1 MPSEHLRFP
10 GSQGHELD
18 ARFDRPSGPFR
29 GCALFAHCFS
39 CSKDTH
45 AASRIS
51 RALAQRGI
59 AVLRF
64 DFTGLGA
71 SEGEFSE
78 TNFSSNVADIVAAAR
93 YLSTE
98 YGPVN
103 LLVGHSLGGA
113 GVLAAAAEI
122 PEANAVA
129 TIGAPSDPAH
139 VENMLG
145 EAVEE
150 IAEQGEAQVDLA
162 GRAFVIQKQF
172 LDDIQQYGLVDKVAH
187 MRKAL
192 MIFHAPA
199 DTIVSI
205 DHAGHIF
212 QAAKHPKSFV
222 SLDGADHLLTRRQD
236 SEFVAGM
243 LSAWLEPYLKPD
255 EEDLPETGQVV
266 VREAPTGRFTQEI
279 RAGRHRLFGDEPVAV
294 GGDDAGPSPYDYL
307 LVSLGTCTAMTL
319 RLYADR
325 KKLPLEQVTVELA
338 HDKIHA
344 KDCEEC
350 EIREGRID
358 HIDLD
363 ISIKGD
369 LDDAQRA
376 RMLEI
381 ADMCPVHRTL
391 ESEIHFTTREKTG
404 TGTV

>member
-1 MPSEHLRFP
+1 MPSEHVRFA

-18 ARFDRPSGPFR
+18 ARLDRPPGPLR

-39 CSKDTH
+39 CSKETR

-78 TNFSSNVADIVAAAR
+78 TNFSTNVADIVAAAR
-93 YLSTE
+93 FLGSE

-113 GVLAAAAEI
+113 GVLAAAADI
-122 PEANAVA
+122 PQADAVA
-129 TIGAPSDPAH
+129 TINSPADPAH
-139 VENMLG
+139 VENLLGQAVADIRQTG
-145 EAVEE
+145 EAE
-150 IAEQGEAQVDLA
+150 VDLA
-162 GRAFVIQKQF
+162 GRPFVIEKQF
-172 LDDIQQYGLVDKVAH
+172 LDDIQQHKLADKVRD

-199 DTIVSI
+199 DATVSI
-205 DHAGHIF
+205 DHASCIF
-212 QAAKHPKSFV
+212 QAARHPKSFV
-222 SLDGADHLLTRRQD
+222 SLDGADHMLTRRQD

-243 LSAWLEPYLKPD
+243 LAAWLEPYLQSD
-255 EEDLPETGQVV
+255 GENLPETGQVV
-266 VREAPTGRFTQEI
+266 VREAPTGRFTQEV

-307 LVSLGTCTAMTL
+307 LVALGTCTAMTL

-325 KKLPLEQVTVELA
+325 KKLPLEQVTVELF

-350 EIREGRID
+350 ETREGRID
-358 HIDLD
+358 HIDQR
-363 ISIKGD
+363 ISMTGD
-369 LDDAQRA
+369 LDNAKRA

-381 ADMCPVHRTL
+381 ADKCPVHRTL
-391 ESEIHFTTREKTG
+391 ESEIHITTS
-404 TGTV
+404 

>member
-1 MPSEHLRFP
+1 MPSEHVRFA

-18 ARFDRPSGPFR
+18 ARLDRPSGPLR
-29 GCALFAHCFS
+29 GYALFAHCFS
-39 CSKDTH
+39 CSKETR

-71 SEGEFSE
+71 SAGDFSE
-78 TNFSSNVADIVAAAR
+78 TNFSTNVADIVAAAR
-93 YLSTE
+93 FLAAE
-98 YGPVN
+98 HGPVN

-113 GVLAAAAEI
+113 GVLAAAADI
-122 PEANAVA
+122 PEADAVA

-139 VENMLG
+139 IENFLG
-145 EAVEE
+145 QAVDE
-150 IAEQGEAQVDLA
+150 IVQKGEAQVDLA
-162 GRAFVIQKQF
+162 GRPFVIQKQF
-172 LDDIQQYGLVDKVAH
+172 LDDIQRYELTDKVRE

-192 MIFHAPA
+192 MVFHAPGDA
-199 DTIVSI
+199 TVSI
-205 DHAGHIF
+205 NHAGYIF
-212 QAAKHPKSFV
+212 QAARHPKSFV
-222 SLDGADHLLTRRQD
+222 SLDGADHMLTRRQD

-243 LSAWLEPYLKPD
+243 LAAWLEPYLQAD
-255 EEDLPETGQVV
+255 VEELPETGHVV

-279 RAGRHRLFGDEPVAV
+279 RAGRHRLFGDEPVAA

-325 KKLPLEQVTVELA
+325 KQLALEQVTVVLE
-338 HDKIHA
+338 HDKMHA

-350 EIREGRID
+350 ETREGRID
-358 HIDLD
+358 HIDRR
-363 ISIKGD
+363 ISLTGD
-369 LDDAQRA
+369 LDEAQRA

-391 ESEIHFTTREKTG
+391 KSEIHITTSST
-404 TGTV
+404 

>member
-1 MPSEHLRFP
+1 MPSEHVHFP

-18 ARFDRPSGPFR
+18 ARFDRPSGPLR

-39 CSKDTH
+39 CSKETR

-78 TNFSSNVADIVAAAR
+78 TNFSTNVADIVAAAR
-93 YLSTE
+93 YLSAE

-122 PEANAVA
+122 PEAEAVA

-139 VENMLG
+139 VKGLLG
-145 EAVEE
+145 DAVEE
-150 IAEQGEAQVDLA
+150 IVQTGEAEVDLA

-172 LDDIQQYGLVDKVAH
+172 LDDIQQHELVDRVGD

-199 DTIVSI
+199 DATVSV

-222 SLDGADHLLTRRQD
+222 SLDGADHMLTRRQD

-243 LSAWLEPYLKPD
+243 LSAWLEPYLHRD
-255 EEDLPETGQVV
+255 EEELPETGLVV

-279 RAGRHRLFGDEPVAV
+279 RAGRHRLFGDEPVAI

-319 RLYADR
+319 RMYADR

-338 HDKIHA
+338 HDKMHA

-350 EIREGRID
+350 ETREGRID
-358 HIDLD
+358 HIDRK
-363 ISIKGD
+363 ISITGD
-369 LDDAQRA
+369 LDDAQRS

-391 ESEIHFTTREKTG
+391 ESEVHITTSAA
-404 TGTV
+404 